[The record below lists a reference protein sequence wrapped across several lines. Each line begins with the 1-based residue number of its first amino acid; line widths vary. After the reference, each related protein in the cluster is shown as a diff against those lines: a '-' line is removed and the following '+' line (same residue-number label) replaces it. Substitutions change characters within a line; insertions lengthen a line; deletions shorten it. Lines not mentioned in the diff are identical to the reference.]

1 MGIGNNNK
9 EHSMTFSRILGLVLL
24 VTISFNS
31 YAENTSKFGDYVI
44 HHTALPTDI
53 LLPEVARAYK
63 IKRSKN
69 RGMLNI
75 VVQHKGVGIGAK
87 VTGTGVNLNSQ
98 LKHLEFREIKDGD
111 VTYYISSFRVTN
123 KETINFKVKVQP
135 TGSSKTHTVTFKKE
149 FYTQ

>member
-1 MGIGNNNK
+1 
-9 EHSMTFSRILGLVLL
+9 MTLSRILGLVLL
-24 VTISFNS
+24 VTMPLSS
-31 YAENTSKFGDYVI
+31 YAQNMTKFGDYVV

-75 VVQHKGVGIGAK
+75 VVQSKGKGTTAK

-98 LKHLEFREIKDGD
+98 LKHLQFREIKDGD
-111 VTYYISSFRVTN
+111 VTYYISSFRVTH
-123 KETINFKVKVQP
+123 KETITFKIKVQP
-135 TGSSKTHTVTFKKE
+135 VGSSKSHTVKFKKE

>member
-1 MGIGNNNK
+1 MSLSHFIVRFL
-9 EHSMTFSRILGLVLL
+9 SFALL
-24 VTISFNS
+24 ICVSFGS
-31 YAENTSKFGDYVI
+31 YAENVSKFGDYVI
-44 HHTALPTDI
+44 HHTALPSDI

-69 RGMLNI
+69 QGMLNI
-75 VVQHKGVGIGAK
+75 VVQHKGKGTTAK

-98 LKHLEFREIKDGD
+98 LKHLKFREINEGD

-135 TGSSKTHTVTFKKE
+135 TGSTKTHTVKFKKE
-149 FYTQ
+149 FYTR

>member
-1 MGIGNNNK
+1 MNL
-9 EHSMTFSRILGLVLL
+9 SRILGLLL
-24 VTISFNS
+24 LITIPFSS
-31 YAENTSKFGDYVI
+31 YAENVTKFGDYVI

-69 RGMLNI
+69 RGMINI
-75 VVQHKGVGIGAK
+75 VVQHKGKGIRAK

-98 LKHLEFREIKDGD
+98 LKHLKFEEIIDAD

-123 KETINFKVKVQP
+123 KETINFDIKVQP
-135 TGSSKTHTVTFKKE
+135 QDAKNSHTIKFKKE